1 MDPKSLKVIKLPA
14 GDIALVVPLDKA
26 TARSLIGEKLTVEIG
41 TELPKP
47 RCLVRYD
54 RFTFKEDF
62 IVRPMRKG

>member
-26 TARSLIGEKLTVEIG
+26 TAQSLLGQNLSVQIG

-47 RCLVRYD
+47 KCLVRYD

-62 IVRPMRKG
+62 VVRPVRRR